1 MARFARLLPARQ
13 TITKLRIIILS
24 LLALSVSLPAR
35 AEDPAAYPS
44 HKIRMLLPY
53 AAGGGGDVIGRLL
66 ADKMGKTLGQSV
78 YIENHTGAAGT
89 LGTQMVA
96 AAANDGYSITIGGM
110 TTHVLAPTVMV

>member
-1 MARFARLLPARQ
+1 MARFVHFRLLRAA
-13 TITKLRIIILS
+13 TLS
-24 LLALSVSLPAR
+24 LVITFSAMLPAR
-35 AEDPAAYPS
+35 AEDPAAYPT

-66 ADKMGKTLGQSV
+66 GDRMGKTLGQSV

-96 AAANDGYSITIGGM
+96 ASANDG
-110 TTHVLAPTVMV
+110 